1 MGNIEGSYASH
12 QAKLLYEA
20 LCKRGVDAI
29 LEHSDGHKTVDIAI
43 LSAHMYIEVDGIQH
57 FTDPEQIMRDF
68 KRNHF
73 SDGDDFRT
81 FYVTNQIVET
91 HLDDVA
97 DAIVRVVENIKSR

>member
-1 MGNIEGSYASH
+1 MGNFEGSYASH
-12 QAKLLYEA
+12 QAKSLYEA

-57 FTDPEQIMRDF
+57 FTDPVQIMRDF
-68 KRNHF
+68 NRNHF

-81 FYVTNQIVET
+81 FYVTNQIIET
-91 HLDDVA
+91 HLNEVA
-97 DAIVRVVENIKSR
+97 DAIVAVVENLKK